1 MLELSQRRTNTRST
15 SKIYGQRRRTTQNIG
30 ETPWRTSRRRRGQT
44 HCALSSTR
52 VVGRGVGS
60 VTKRLRSSTAAK
72 VHGSASWHGMT
83 CECAHRLHLVEA
95 SATALLLVSCT
106 HRGSGQG
113 CPETFLLR
121 FPWRLFSRNCSWT
134 AANTSSSTSAG
145 TGIVIQ
151 SSGGT
156 SRTETARRGCTGRV
170 RWARS
175 RGRRGSRRV
184 LPNAA
189 AP

>member
-95 SATALLLVSCT
+95 SAGFDHGAGHSFLLLYEAKTSPGENSNNFNSLD
-106 HRGSGQG
+106 HALSIASAS
-113 CPETFLLR
+113 
-121 FPWRLFSRNCSWT
+121 LF
-134 AANTSSSTSAG
+134 
-145 TGIVIQ
+145 
-151 SSGGT
+151 
-156 SRTETARRGCTGRV
+156 
-170 RWARS
+170 
-175 RGRRGSRRV
+175 
-184 LPNAA
+184 
-189 AP
+189 